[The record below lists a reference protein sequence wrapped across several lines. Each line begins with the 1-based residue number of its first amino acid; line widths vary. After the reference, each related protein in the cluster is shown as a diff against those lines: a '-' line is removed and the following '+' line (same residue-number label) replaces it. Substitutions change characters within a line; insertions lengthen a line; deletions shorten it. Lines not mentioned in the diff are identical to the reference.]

1 MKDTFVRQILQIV
14 DKFLVVWII
23 IWIGGR
29 NLSYFIIL
37 IVVAIIGALV
47 TTAVGIISS
56 KVETISLKT
65 PRDPKE
71 EEQKSFYTMK

>member
-1 MKDTFVRQILQIV
+1 M
-14 DKFLVVWII
+14 
-23 IWIGGR
+23 
-29 NLSYFIIL
+29 SYFIIL

-47 TTAVGIISS
+47 TAAVGIISS

-65 PRDPKE
+65 PRDKE